1 MLGGLRH
8 LVWDTGHGFDAANR
22 MNMARFTLFISVP
35 LTILIWIVA
44 YAVR

>member
-1 MLGGLRH
+1 
-8 LVWDTGHGFDAANR
+8 